1 MSCITS
7 IVSKIQAECVSD
19 SDYPMTLNVPT
30 NVDGKVEYYLI
41 ENYNDKII
49 NSRYNCGTIFGKYD

>member
-1 MSCITS
+1 
-7 IVSKIQAECVSD
+7 
-19 SDYPMTLNVPT
+19 MTLNVPT